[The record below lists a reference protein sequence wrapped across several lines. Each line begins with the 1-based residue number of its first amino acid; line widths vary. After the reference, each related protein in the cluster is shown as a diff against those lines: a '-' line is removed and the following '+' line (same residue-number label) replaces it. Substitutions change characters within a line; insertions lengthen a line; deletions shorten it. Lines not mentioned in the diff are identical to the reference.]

1 MPYADWA
8 GALRDLTQTLEE
20 LSDGEFLILGERH
33 RDHRWSQLLTR
44 RPTPARYVQ
53 VLRAEG
59 VLFAECVGARSLGG
73 TWVMDA
79 STIEMMRTMGWQTP
93 EESRAALGQHTPNF
107 ELLVDLSDSE
117 QLAGLLIASLSVLAA
132 HPADLVLEASTPA
145 WAAEG

>member
-53 VLRAEG
+53 VLRADQ

-73 TWVMDA
+73 TWAMDPA
-79 STIEMMRTMGWQTP
+79 TIEMMRTMGWQTP
-93 EESRAALGQHTPNF
+93 EESATPAAQATPNF
-107 ELLVDLSDSE
+107 ELCADHSDSE
-117 QLAGLLIASLSVLAA
+117 QLAGLLIGSLALLGA
-132 HPADLVLEASTPA
+132 HPGALVLEASTPA